1 MRFRE
6 KILRVNA
13 IIFDIDGV
21 LTDGLL
27 GYGEK
32 DEMKFFHVRDGH
44 GIKMARRLGLKVG
57 ILSGRQAEANRRRSK
72 ELELD
77 FFHEGKKDKKKAFEE
92 LLHEQ
97 SLQASECA
105 YLGDD
110 VIDIPMLKACVLS
123 AVTADAPAYM
133 DEFCDFRT
141 RTAGGRGAARELID
155 MVLMEKGLWEKAI
168 GKYKE

>member
-1 MRFRE
+1 MKFRE
-6 KILRVNA
+6 KILRIKT

-32 DEMKFFHVRDGH
+32 DEIKFFHVRDGH
-44 GIKMARRLGLKVG
+44 GIKMARRMGLKVG
-57 ILSGRQAEANRRRSK
+57 ILSGRAAEANRRRTK

-77 FFHEGKKDKKKAFEE
+77 FFYEGRKDKKKAFEE
-92 LLHEQ
+92 LLIEQ
-97 SLQASECA
+97 SLNSSECA

-110 VIDIPMLKACVLS
+110 VIDIPILKACGFS
-123 AVTADAPAYM
+123 AVTADAPRYM

-141 RTAGGRGAARELID
+141 GADGGRGAARELID
-155 MVLMEKGLWEKAI
+155 LVLMEKGLWEKAI
-168 GKYKE
+168 AKYKE